1 MGWAPMLEPQDS
13 ICKLK
18 DIEKLFHVATSE
30 LVDLESKIPTAFEI
44 VQPNLILRITEILK
58 E

>member
-1 MGWAPMLEPQDS
+1 MGWAPMLEPQDL

-30 LVDLESKIPTAFEI
+30 LVDLSKIPTAFQI
-44 VQPNLILRITEILK
+44 VQPNLILRITVILK

>member
-30 LVDLESKIPTAFEI
+30 LVDLESKIPTALQI
-44 VQPNLILRITEILK
+44 VQPGLILLISMILK